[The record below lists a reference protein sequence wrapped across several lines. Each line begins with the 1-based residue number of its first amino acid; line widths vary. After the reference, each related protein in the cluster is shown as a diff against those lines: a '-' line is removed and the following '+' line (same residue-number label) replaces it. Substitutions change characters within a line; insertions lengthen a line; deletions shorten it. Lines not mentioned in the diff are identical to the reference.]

1 MGNHCSSHPPI
12 ICSSSPNSIFQRVN
26 SADCPG
32 VGSVND
38 DMIWWNEG
46 SERGFVKPSQAGK
59 KEGNAEYMARRDYQ
73 GCGQGTPGCG
83 EASARRELCRYEIQ
97 VEES

>member
-12 ICSSSPNSIFQRVN
+12 ICSSYPNSIFQRVN
-26 SADCPG
+26 SECPG

-46 SERGFVKPSQAGK
+46 SERAFVKPSQAEK

>member
-1 MGNHCSSHPPI
+1 
-12 ICSSSPNSIFQRVN
+12 
-26 SADCPG
+26 
-32 VGSVND
+32 
-38 DMIWWNEG
+38 
-46 SERGFVKPSQAGK
+46 VKPSQAGK